1 MLSGANLQSNFQ
13 QQQTMVQYLQ
23 QQQYLQQNFPHQ
35 QLSMPGQQ
43 PPGFSSPV
51 PVQMQQPPQIQMQAQ
66 ISPQMQPQQYQAPQ
80 QVQQQPVVSYAPPP
94 QQQQSHSQMMDSINT
109 LAASI
114 MQPQSYNTA
123 QPPAHPVH
131 RPAPVHYGAPSYP
144 VPSAQVYETTNDADF
159 LRQSVP
165 PSPVTVP
172 MAPPSPAPAPVP
184 VPAPT
189 PVYVREPTPVQ
200 APPTP
205 ATAQIVVEEPP
216 AVQESSRRSGSPKE
230 RSHRKEKRNRDR
242 SKEREKD
249 REKDRDQERDSN
261 RVRDVPSV
269 SKSGSDDGKHH
280 GHDPT
285 VMLTGRSAMD
295 NSFNYGSQTGRLGT
309 GQTGTV
315 TPGSSNQNGAQMPAN
330 RIMRKGQ
337 QSNASSFAESND
349 LAAATILAS
358 GMAGAHAQNG
368 HSQHAFMANLLNKQA
383 QHGKMSVL
391 SVGWFSLFFFNADV
405 LSPTLFLHLQVR
417 RAR

>member
-43 PPGFSSPV
+43 PPH
-51 PVQMQQPPQIQMQAQ
+51 MQMQAQ
-66 ISPQMQPQQYQAPQ
+66 QPQMQPQYHAPQ
-80 QVQQQPVVSYAPPP
+80 QVQQQHQQQAAVPYAPP
-94 QQQQSHSQMMDSINT
+94 QQSHSQMMDSINT

-123 QPPAHPVH
+123 QAPAHAVH

-144 VPSAQVYETTNDADF
+144 VPSAQVYETTNDAEF

-172 MAPPSPAPAPVP
+172 VVSPTPAPAPVP
-184 VPAPT
+184 T
-189 PVYVREPTPVQ
+189 PVYVPAPVPAPVPEPVYMREPTPAQ

-205 ATAQIVVEEPP
+205 QVVAEEPP
-216 AVQESSRRSGSPKE
+216 AVQESSRRSSSPKE
-230 RSHRKEKRNRDR
+230 RSHRKEKRHRD
-242 SKEREKD
+242 KERD
-249 REKDRDQERDSN
+249 REKDKDRHSDRERDHS
-261 RVRDVPSV
+261 RERDPPSV
-269 SKSGSDDGKHH
+269 SKSGSDDSKHH
-280 GHDPT
+280 AHDPS

-295 NSFNYGSQTGRLGT
+295 NSFNYGAQTGRLGT

-315 TPGSSNQNGAQMPAN
+315 TPGSSNQNGAVMPAN

-337 QSNASSFAESND
+337 QSNSSSFADHND
-349 LAAATILAS
+349 LAAANVLAS
-358 GMAGAHAQNG
+358 GMAGAHTQNG

-383 QHGKMSVL
+383 QHGEYL
-391 SVGWFSLFFFNADV
+391 Y
-405 LSPTLFLHLQVR
+405 
-417 RAR
+417 